1 MAYTKEVRIMTY
13 TIIIKCKDEADYT
26 IENISAA
33 IRLGLMAIKAE
44 CDDNTQSVIFRNLD
58 QKKANK
64 MISKI
69 KRIKYLE
76 NIANYRVIKNA

>member
-1 MAYTKEVRIMTY
+1 MTY

-26 IENISAA
+26 IGNVLAS
-33 IRLGLMAIKAE
+33 IRLGLIATRAE
-44 CDDNTQSVIFRNLD
+44 CDDNTQSVIFRNLTR
-58 QKKANK
+58 KKANK

-69 KRIKYLE
+69 KRIKHLE